1 MMKGRS
7 RPIAKLIRPSAG
19 ELLRRERLFA
29 ALDEARGRKA
39 VWISAPG
46 GAGKT
51 SLAASWIE
59 ARRMPCL
66 WLALDAGDADPASF
80 FFHLAA
86 ALRTAVGTADLPPF
100 GDGQRTAIGLFARR
114 FFERLFAAVEPP
126 LVVVLDD
133 YQALPADSP
142 VHEATDALFASAP
155 PGVLAIVASREAP
168 PPRLARWLAG
178 ADLTPIDYPALRL
191 TRAETGALATARGMD
206 PNGRLDTLHEL
217 ARGWAAGVVLLA
229 RALNQGLPLPRP
241 GDAPP
246 AAIFDYFAVE
256 VFHQAPPAMHAFL
269 HRTAFLP
276 SMTVA
281 MAEAASGE
289 PRAGALLEE
298 LHRAHL
304 FVERREGAET
314 VYEYHPLFRE
324 FLQARA
330 RAMLDPDA
338 RRALR
343 DLSARLA
350 LARGEADAAGRLFA
364 ANEDWRSLAGVV
376 REHAAGFTAYGRHA
390 ALRDLIDLAPPAVR
404 DRDPWLA
411 FWRGWCRMA
420 DQEDGWRTPL
430 ERAFERF
437 RADGD
442 LEGAFTACAWLLR
455 TSVVADE
462 ANRWIAV
469 VERLAA
475 GHAGF
480 ADPTVEARVIWQF
493 HQVRQFPPH
502 HPLVAGWAARAE
514 ELARTLDHLA
524 LRLRMAA
531 FALSVHFAH
540 GDVRRMGALV
550 AATHAL
556 PGGCHPPPSDE
567 LDFQLFRAYYQLHM
581 SDLDAAAATLDRVER
596 LAAETGAARDLAGAW
611 HLGARVAL
619 CAGDSARAR
628 AYHERLRALGDPLPP
643 YPGHTHTT
651 GAYLALLERDLDAAA
666 AAASAAMA
674 FADVFPVF
682 RPLWRANLA
691 QVLLERGEV
700 ARARDELE
708 AVIAEARAARLPS
721 TECVALLLH
730 AAALLRLGE
739 AERAAASL
747 RDGLGRAR
755 ELGCVP
761 LLPFVLRPTLARLA
775 ARALETGIERE
786 FATELVARW
795 RLAPPSADEE
805 RWPWRIR
812 VRALG
817 AFELAI
823 EGDALEG
830 AAKTQ
835 RKPVELLKC
844 LIAFGGRDVGAAAV
858 MQALWPEADGDAAK
872 RSFDVTLHRLRRLLG
887 RDDAIVLE
895 AGKLALN
902 PEVMWVDALAFER
915 LAGRAEEALR
925 GLARAPGMPVPEL
938 LDRALRLYRGP
949 LLASDDDG
957 WVHPVRE
964 RLRIR
969 YLALVERAGEFLER
983 SERADAALACY
994 QRAVD
999 LDPPAERIYQRIM
1012 RFLYT
1017 RGRRAEALE
1026 VYRSCR
1032 EMLAATLGAQPSS
1045 ETEALYRLVRGG

>member
-1 MMKGRS
+1 MTES
-7 RPIAKLIRPSAG
+7 PRPIAKLIRPSAG

-29 ALDEARGRKA
+29 ALDAARRRKA
-39 VWISAPG
+39 VWISGPG

-59 ARRMPCL
+59 ARHLPCL
-66 WLALDAGDADPASF
+66 WLALDADDADPAPF
-80 FFHLAA
+80 FFHLSAA
-86 ALRTAVGTADLPPF
+86 ARAAFGAADLPPF
-100 GDGQRTAIGLFARR
+100 GEGQRAHVGVFARR
-114 FFERLFAAVEPP
+114 FCERLFAAVEPP
-126 LVVVLDD
+126 LVVVLDN
-133 YQALPADSP
+133 YQELPAGSP
-142 VHEATDALFASAP
+142 VHDATEALFASAP
-155 PGVLAIVASREAP
+155 PGVLAVVASREAP

-178 ADLTPIDYPALRL
+178 ADLTSIDYPDLRL
-191 TRAETGALATARGMD
+191 TRAETGALATARGID

-229 RALNQGLPLPRP
+229 RGLAQGLPLPRP
-241 GDAPP
+241 GDAPA
-246 AAIFDYFAVE
+246 AAIFDYFAIE
-256 VFHQAPPAMHAFL
+256 VFHHAPPAMHAFL
-269 HRTAFLP
+269 YRTAFLP
-276 SMTVA
+276 SMTAA

-289 PRAGALLEE
+289 PSAGALLEE

-304 FVERREGAET
+304 FVERREDGES

-324 FLQARA
+324 FLQVRA
-330 RAMLDPDA
+330 RSALDPA
-338 RRALR
+338 GLRAIR

-350 LARGEADAAGRLFA
+350 LARGEAEAAGRLFA
-364 ANEDWRSLAGVV
+364 ANEDWSALAGVV
-376 REHAAGFTAYGRHA
+376 HEHAAGFSEHGRHP
-390 ALRDLIDLAPPAVR
+390 ALRGLIELAPPAVR
-404 DRDPWLA
+404 DGDPWLVY
-411 FWRGWCRMA
+411 WRAWCRMA
-420 DQEDGWRTPL
+420 GREDGWRTPL
-430 ERAFERF
+430 EQAFEQF
-437 RADGD
+437 EAGGD
-442 LEGAFTACAWLLR
+442 LEGVFTACAWLLR
-455 TSVVADE
+455 TSVAADE
-462 ANRWIAV
+462 AARWIAV
-469 VERLAA
+469 AERLAA
-475 GHAGF
+475 GHPGF
-480 ADPTVEARVIWQF
+480 ADPNVEARVIWQF

-502 HPLVAGWAARAE
+502 HPLVARWAARAE
-514 ELARTLDHLA
+514 ALARTLDQTP

-531 FALSVHFAH
+531 FALSVHLAH

-556 PGGCHPPPSDE
+556 PGGGHVPPSDE
-567 LDFQLFRAYYQLHM
+567 LAFQLFRGYYQVNM
-581 SDLDAAAATLDRVER
+581 SDLEAAQATLDRAEH
-596 LAAETGAARDLAGAW
+596 LAGKTGAARDLAGAW

-619 CAGDSARAR
+619 CAGDVARAR
-628 AYHERLRALGDPLPP
+628 ACHERLLSLGDSLPP
-643 YPGHTHTT
+643 YPCHAQTT
-651 GAYLALLERDLDAAA
+651 GAYIALFERDLDTAA
-666 AAASAAMA
+666 AAASAAIA
-674 FADVFPVF
+674 FEEVFPIF
-682 RPLWRANLA
+682 RPVWRANLA
-691 QVLLERGEV
+691 QVALERGEV
-700 ARARDELE
+700 ARARDLLE
-708 AVIAEARAARLPS
+708 ATIAEARAARLPS
-721 TECVALLLH
+721 TECAALLLH
-730 AAALLRLGE
+730 AASLFRLGE
-739 AERAAASL
+739 TERASASL
-747 RDGLGRAR
+747 RDGLGLAR

-761 LLPFVLRPTLARLA
+761 HMPFMLRPTVARLV
-775 ARALETGIERE
+775 ARALESGIERE
-786 FATELVARW
+786 FATDLVARW

-823 EGDALEG
+823 DGDALEG
-830 AAKTQ
+830 SAKTQ

-902 PEVMWVDALAFER
+902 PGVMWVDALAFER

-925 GLARAPGMPVPEL
+925 GTARAPGMPVPEL
-938 LDRALRLYRGP
+938 LDRALRLYRGA

-964 RLRIR
+964 RLRTR

-983 SERADAALACY
+983 NERADAALACY

-1012 RFLYT
+1012 RVLHA

-1045 ETEALYRLVRGG
+1045 ETEALHRIVRGG

>member
-1 MMKGRS
+1 MKERS

-29 ALDEARGRKA
+29 ALDEARRRKA

-51 SLAASWIE
+51 SLVASWIE
-59 ARRMPCL
+59 ARRLPCL
-66 WLALDAGDADPASF
+66 WLALDAGDADPASC

-86 ALRTAVGTADLPPF
+86 GARAAFGIADLPPF
-100 GDGQRTAIGLFARR
+100 SEAQRAGVGLFARR
-114 FFERLFAAVEPP
+114 FFERLCAAIDPP
-126 LVVVLDD
+126 LVLVLDN
-133 YQALPADSP
+133 YQAFTADSP
-142 VHEATDALFASAP
+142 VHAVTDALFASVP
-155 PGVLAIVASREAP
+155 PGVLAVVASREAP

-178 ADLTPIDYPALRL
+178 ADLATIEFPALRL
-191 TRAETGALATARGMD
+191 TRAETAALATAHGID

-229 RALNQGLPLPRP
+229 RALAQGLPLPKP

-256 VFHQAPPAMHAFL
+256 VFDQAPSAMHAFL

-276 SMTVA
+276 SMTAA

-304 FVERREGAET
+304 FVERREDTEI

-324 FLQARA
+324 FLQVRA
-330 RAMLDPDA
+330 RSVFDA
-338 RRALR
+338 EGLRAIR
-343 DLSARLA
+343 DRSGRLA
-350 LARGEADAAGRLFA
+350 LARGEAEAAGRLFA
-364 ANEDWRSLAGVV
+364 ANEDWGALASVF
-376 REHAAGFTAYGRHA
+376 RAHAAGFAAQGRHQ
-390 ALRDLIDLAPPAVR
+390 ALRGLIDLAPPAVR
-404 DRDPWLA
+404 DGEPWLA
-411 FWRGWCRMA
+411 FWRAWCRMA
-420 DQEDGWRTPL
+420 GQEDGWRTPL

-437 RADGD
+437 AADGD
-442 LEGAFTACAWLLR
+442 FEGAFAACAWLLR
-455 TSVVADE
+455 TSVVAGE
-462 ANRWIAV
+462 AQRWIAV
-469 VERLAA
+469 AERLAA
-475 GHAGF
+475 GHPGF
-480 ADPTVEARVIWQF
+480 VDPAIEARVIWQF

-502 HPLVAGWAARAE
+502 HPLVARWADRAE
-514 ELARTLDHLA
+514 ELVRTLDQTT

-550 AATHAL
+550 AATRGL
-556 PGGCHPPPSDE
+556 PGPGETPPSDE
-567 LDFQLFRAYYQLHM
+567 LGLQMFRGYYQLHM
-581 SDLDAAAATLDRVER
+581 SELEAAAATLARVER
-596 LAAETGAARDLAGAW
+596 LAAETGTAGDLAAAW

-619 CAGDSARAR
+619 CLGETARAR
-628 AYHERLRALGDPLPP
+628 AYHDQLAALGDSLPP
-643 YPGHTHTT
+643 YPCHAHTT
-651 GAYLALLERDLDAAA
+651 AVYIALHEGDLDAAA
-666 AAASAAMA
+666 AAASAVVAYQDA
-674 FADVFPVF
+674 FPVF
-682 RPLWRANLA
+682 RPVWRANLA
-691 QVLLERGEV
+691 QVLLECGEV
-700 ARARDELE
+700 ARARDELD
-708 AVIAEARAARLPS
+708 AVVADARAARLPATES
-721 TECVALLLH
+721 TALLLH
-730 AAALLRLGE
+730 AAALFRLG
-739 AERAAASL
+739 AGERAAASL
-747 RDGLGRAR
+747 RDGLARAR

-761 LLPFVLRPTLARLA
+761 HLPFILRPTLARLA
-775 ARALETGIERE
+775 ARALESGIERE
-786 FATELVARW
+786 FATDLVASW
-795 RLAPPSADEE
+795 RLAPPSPEEE
-805 RWPWRIR
+805 RWPWGIR

-817 AFELAI
+817 VFELAI
-823 EGDALEG
+823 EGDTLNG
-830 AAKTQ
+830 AARTQ

-844 LIAFGGRDVGAAAV
+844 LVAFGGRDVGAAMV
-858 MQALWPEADGDAAK
+858 MQALWPEAEGDAAK

-915 LAGRAEEALR
+915 LAARTEEALR
-925 GLARAPGMPVPEL
+925 GAARAPALPVGEL
-938 LDRALRLYRGP
+938 LDRTLRLYRGP
-949 LLASDDDG
+949 LLASDDDA
-957 WVHPVRE
+957 WVQPLRE
-964 RLRIR
+964 RLRNR

-994 QRAVD
+994 QRALD

-1012 RFLYT
+1012 RFLHA

-1045 ETEALYRLVRGG
+1045 ETEALHRLLRGG

>member
-1 MMKGRS
+1 MTERS
-7 RPIAKLIRPSAG
+7 RPIAKLTRPSSG
-19 ELLRRERLFA
+19 EFLRRERLFA
-29 ALDEARGRKA
+29 TLDEARKRKA
-39 VWISAPG
+39 VWISGPG

-51 SLAASWIE
+51 SLAASWID
-59 ARRMPCL
+59 ARHLPCL
-66 WLALDAGDADPASF
+66 WLALDADDADSAAL
-80 FFHLAA
+80 FFHFAA
-86 ALRTAVGTADLPPF
+86 GARAAFGTADLPPF
-100 GDGQRTAIGLFARR
+100 GEGQRSDVGLFARR

-126 LVVVLDD
+126 LVVVLDN
-133 YQALPADSP
+133 YQELPADSP
-142 VHEATDALFASAP
+142 VHAASDALFASVP
-155 PGVLAIVASREAP
+155 PGVLAVVASREAP

-178 ADLTPIDYPALRL
+178 ADLTAIEYPALRL
-191 TRAETGALATARGMD
+191 TRAETGALATARGID

-229 RALNQGLPLPRP
+229 RALAQGLPLPRP

-256 VFHQAPPAMHAFL
+256 VLHQASPGTHSFL

-276 SMTVA
+276 SMTAA
-281 MAEAASGE
+281 MAEAASAE

-304 FVERREGAET
+304 FVERRQDGES

-324 FLQARA
+324 FLQVRA
-330 RAMLDPDA
+330 RSAFDA
-338 RRALR
+338 AGLRAIR
-343 DLSARLA
+343 DRSARLA
-350 LARGEADAAGRLFA
+350 LARGEAEAAGRLFA
-364 ANEDWRSLAGVV
+364 ANEDWSALAGVV
-376 REHAAGFTAYGRHA
+376 HEHAAAFSAHGRHA
-390 ALRDLIDLAPPAVR
+390 ALRALIDLAPPAVR
-404 DRDPWLA
+404 DGDPWLV
-411 FWRGWCRMA
+411 FWSAWCRMA
-420 DQEDGWRTPL
+420 GQEDGWRTPL
-430 ERAFERF
+430 EQAFERF
-437 RADGD
+437 EADRD

-455 TSVVADE
+455 TSVAADE
-462 ANRWIAV
+462 AARWIAV
-469 VERLAA
+469 AERLAA
-475 GHAGF
+475 GHPGF

-502 HPLVAGWAARAE
+502 HPLVARWAARAE
-514 ELARTLDHLA
+514 ALVRTLDQTP

-531 FALSVHFAH
+531 FALSAHLAH

-556 PGGCHPPPSDE
+556 PGGGHAPPSDE
-567 LDFQLFRAYYQLHM
+567 LGFQLFRGYYQLNM
-581 SDLDAAAATLDRVER
+581 SDLETAHTTLDRVER
-596 LAAETGAARDLAGAW
+596 LAGESGAACDLAGAW

-619 CAGDSARAR
+619 CAGDTARAR
-628 AYHERLRALGDPLPP
+628 TYNERLRALGEPLPP
-643 YPGHTHTT
+643 YPCHAQTT
-651 GAYLALLERDLDAAA
+651 AAYIALLERDLDAAA
-666 AAASAAMA
+666 AAASAAIA
-674 FADVFPVF
+674 FEEVFPIF
-682 RPLWRANLA
+682 RPVWRANQA
-691 QVLLERGEV
+691 QVMLERGEV
-700 ARARDELE
+700 ARARDLLE
-708 AVIAEARAARLPS
+708 TAIADARASRLPS
-721 TECVALLLH
+721 TECAALLLH
-730 AAALLRLGE
+730 AASLFRLGE
-739 AERAAASL
+739 TEPASASL
-747 RDGLGRAR
+747 RDGLGLAR

-761 LLPFVLRPTLARLA
+761 HMPFMLRPTVARLV
-775 ARALETGIERE
+775 ARALESGIERE
-786 FATELVARW
+786 FATDLVERW
-795 RLAPPSADEE
+795 RLVPPSADEE

-817 AFELAI
+817 AFELGI
-823 EGDALEG
+823 DGEALEG
-830 AAKTQ
+830 SAKTQ

-858 MQALWPEADGDAAK
+858 MQALWPEAEGDAAK

-915 LAGRAEEALR
+915 LANRAEEALR
-925 GLARAPGMPVPEL
+925 GAARAPGMPVTEL
-938 LDRALRLYRGP
+938 LDRALRLYRGA

-983 SERADAALACY
+983 NERADAALACY

-1012 RFLYT
+1012 RFLHA

-1045 ETEALYRLVRGG
+1045 ETEALHRLVRGG